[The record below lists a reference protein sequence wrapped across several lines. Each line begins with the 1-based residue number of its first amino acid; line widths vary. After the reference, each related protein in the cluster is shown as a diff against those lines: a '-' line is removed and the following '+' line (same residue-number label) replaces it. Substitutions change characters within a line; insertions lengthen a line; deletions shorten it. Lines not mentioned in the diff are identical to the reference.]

1 MIETLE
7 FGKPPAWAYPTVGGL
22 QAIGTPLPEQIR
34 VLVHGR
40 ADQRIDIDETLLLD
54 EDETKK
60 QIVEAAISQAGS
72 YDVDDFVES
81 FVTIAH
87 GRAHVVGYI
96 LMEERISEYLDA
108 WNDETDEEIL
118 ESFVVNTGLDIDI
131 RCFDLYVQRL

>member
-1 MIETLE
+1 
-7 FGKPPAWAYPTVGGL
+7 
-22 QAIGTPLPEQIR
+22 
-34 VLVHGR
+34 
-40 ADQRIDIDETLLLD
+40 
-54 EDETKK
+54 
-60 QIVEAAISQAGS
+60 VEAAISQAGS